1 MPKTSNNREWLID
14 LIRSHESTNNKAMPV
29 VLWPN
34 PLSANCPA
42 FVAANA
48 PVTPARPNAPIAV
61 ILLCS
66 RVGKF
71 QCNKKDMKSKR
82 IYEENSVLLFSET
95 I

>member
-1 MPKTSNNREWLID
+1 
-14 LIRSHESTNNKAMPV
+14 MPV
-29 VLWPN
+29 VRCPN
-34 PLSANCPA
+34 PLSANRPA

-48 PVTPARPNAPIAV
+48 PATPARPNAPIAV

-82 IYEENSVLLFSET
+82 IYEENSVLLFSER